1 MGWANFLGGLAAD
14 AAREY
19 VNKRGIDGVMEDAGN
34 LASGVKNF
42 FSNSSTSVSWND
54 ITSHVSEL
62 VEAGQYVQALNDFD
76 QYYLDYENGI
86 EDVHYYYWRAQILIE
101 FLGALIGDEDFV
113 DISKS
118 LNEAIRKCR
127 SFRNPEINEKLK
139 EIADRQKEAVDINLS
154 FQKWDSMTA
163 RFNQLLDDKKPQE
176 ALELLEYHYKTEENG
191 AYDFWVIRHFE

>member
-101 FLGALIGDEDFV
+101 FLG
-113 DISKS
+113 
-118 LNEAIRKCR
+118 
-127 SFRNPEINEKLK
+127 
-139 EIADRQKEAVDINLS
+139 
-154 FQKWDSMTA
+154 
-163 RFNQLLDDKKPQE
+163 
-176 ALELLEYHYKTEENG
+176 
-191 AYDFWVIRHFE
+191 VIRHFE